1 MRLFKNITLLFSC
14 LALLAACGNG
24 AESASPAQEAQPE
37 EIVLSQSTAIEA
49 IPQSVK
55 PYARGE
61 AVRLADLTLKKKG
74 DQILGQASYTL
85 AQEGDFTL
93 VVYASTPEQLLV
105 VYLDQEMA
113 LTLVFPKGTV
123 LFGMGGYELTGGDT
137 GTLEFSFAAKTSGA
151 YDVTGEKAT
160 VSIFAVPGTV
170 NPRSTLPGDQENP
183 AVYEANSNV
192 LQVDSRF

>member
-1 MRLFKNITLLFSC
+1 MRLFRNLTLLFSC
-14 LALLAACGNG
+14 LALLAACRNG
-24 AESASPAQEAQPE
+24 TESASPAQEAQPE
-37 EIVLSQSTAIEA
+37 EIVLSQNTAVEA

-61 AVRLADLTLKKKG
+61 AVQLADLTLKKKG

-105 VYLDQEMA
+105 VYLDREMA
-113 LTLVFPKGTV
+113 LTLAFPKGAV
-123 LFGMGGYELTGGDT
+123 LFGMGGYELTGADT
-137 GTLEFSFAAKTSGA
+137 GTLEFSFAAQTSGA
-151 YDVTGEKAT
+151 YDVAGEKAT
-160 VSIFAVPGTV
+160 VSVFTVPGTV

-183 AVYEANSNV
+183 AAYEANSNV
-192 LQVDSRF
+192 LQIDFRF